1 MIKKILRT
9 IKLYKAQF
17 ISMIFM
23 FTIGIGCFLGF
34 NGEAETL
41 RLSRDETFDACGYS
55 DYSLTLST
63 GDAFSMDTL
72 NKIKS
77 LDGID
82 EASGYYSFNVSNIS
96 DTKYSS
102 QLGIGVIEE
111 YACPTKI
118 YTVSGEEYS
127 ETSSGIYL
135 SDKYASIHNI
145 NVDDTI
151 TIKYLSNTYNL
162 KVLGLCKSTEFFTC
176 LTQDQIMPDY
186 TVYGYGIISPMTAKV
201 LISGIQYTKI
211 NINSKLTKD
220 ELSESLSFI
229 DNINILS
236 KSETTYYELVEHEM
250 EEGNAISSIVPVVF
264 LGISL
269 LTLVTTMNRIVKS
282 ERCQI
287 GILKSLGFKD
297 RKILLSYTLFGI
309 FISLFALILGFIL
322 AFAVL
327 RFIIY
332 PKSAMD
338 NYFDVIRWK
347 YSISIS
353 AILIVLLMIVLIIL
367 VNIMSVKQIL
377 NITPADSLKSYKP
390 SKGKRLLIDKFKISK
405 KLKFS
410 IRWNLNDISR
420 NKFRTLVA
428 LIGAITSSLL
438 VFGCLAFRNSFD
450 NFVDILDNDIYLYET
465 KIELDS
471 NYSISMTELEDYDY
485 SSILYTEIEDETI
498 VFEVFNVSHDYYGFI
513 DFSQNKV
520 NLTNDGVYISRRL
533 YDKGYKIGDKL
544 DITIKGLNKIYSL
557 NIAGYILAPLT
568 NTICLTFDYLKSIDN
583 SLGNILPDTLYTN
596 VSKSDIEKLNKS
608 YFKSVM
614 SHQELL
620 NTYDQMMELSHIS
633 ITVLVVLS
641 MSLGFIVLYN
651 LGVMNFYERY
661 VEYATLKVI
670 GFRDS
675 KINKI
680 ITEMNVFLGI
690 VGIIFGI
697 PLGYLM
703 VKLAIKAF
711 TSNYEFVL
719 NIKPL
724 TYILTI
730 IFTIGIMILVSLKLF
745 KKTKK
750 IDMVESLKGID

>member
-34 NGEAETL
+34 NGEQETL
-41 RLSRDETFDACGYS
+41 RLSRDETFYACGYS

-63 GDAFSMDTL
+63 GEAFSTDSL
-72 NKIKS
+72 DKIKA
-77 LDGID
+77 LDGIE
-82 EASGYYSFNVSNIS
+82 EASGFYSFNVSNVS
-96 DTKYSS
+96 DTKYLS

-111 YACPTKI
+111 YASPTKI
-118 YTVSGEEYS
+118 YRVSGEEYS

-135 SDKYASIHNI
+135 SDKYASVHNI

-176 LTQDQIMPDY
+176 LTSDQIMPDY
-186 TVYGYGIISPMTAKV
+186 KVYGYGIISPMTAKD
-201 LISGIQYTKI
+201 ICNIQYTKI
-211 NINSKLTKD
+211 NVNSKLTKD
-220 ELSESLSFI
+220 ELTKALSFI
-229 DNINILS
+229 DNINIIP

-282 ERCQI
+282 ERTQI

-297 RKILLSYTLFGI
+297 RKILLSYTFFGI
-309 FISLFALILGFIL
+309 FISILALILGFIL
-322 AFAVL
+322 SFVVL

-332 PKSAMD
+332 PGSAMD

-347 YSISIS
+347 YSISGY
-353 AILIVLLMIVLIIL
+353 AILIVLLMIVLIIF

-377 NITPADSLKSYKP
+377 KIAPADSLKPYKP
-390 SKGKRLLIDKFKISK
+390 SNGKRLLIDRFKISK
-405 KLKFS
+405 RLKFS

-450 NFVDILDNDIYLYET
+450 NFVDLLDKDIYLYET
-465 KIELDS
+465 KIELDN
-471 NYSISMTELEDYDY
+471 NYSISSSELEDYDY
-485 SSILYTEIEDETI
+485 SKSLYAEIVDETI
-498 VFEVFNVSHDYYGFI
+498 VFQVFNVSHDYYGFI

-520 NLTNDGVYISRRL
+520 NLSNDGIYISRRL
-533 YDKGYKIGDKL
+533 YDKGYKIGDRL
-544 DITIKGLNKIYSL
+544 DITIKGLNKTYSL
-557 NIAGYILAPLT
+557 NIAGYALSPLT
-568 NTICLTFDYLKSIDN
+568 NSICLTFDYLKSIDN
-583 SLGNILPDTLYTN
+583 SLSNLSPDTLYTN
-596 VSKSDIEKLNKS
+596 VSKLDLEKLNKS
-608 YFKSVM
+608 YFKSIM
-614 SHQELL
+614 SCSELL
-620 NTYDQMMELSHIS
+620 NTYNQMMELSHIS
-633 ITVLVVLS
+633 ITVLVILS

-661 VEYATLKVI
+661 IEYATLKVI

-680 ITEMNVFLGI
+680 ITELNVFLGI

-703 VKLAIKAF
+703 VNLAIKAF

-745 KKTKK
+745 KKTKR

>member
-34 NGEAETL
+34 NGEQETL
-41 RLSRDETFDACGYS
+41 RLSRDETFNACGYS

-63 GDAFSMDTL
+63 SEAFSNDSL
-72 NKIKS
+72 AKIKA

-82 EASGYYSFNVSNIS
+82 EASGFYSFNVSNIS

-111 YACPTKI
+111 YASPTKI

-176 LTQDQIMPDY
+176 LTSDQIMPDY
-186 TVYGYGIISPMTAKV
+186 KVYGYGIISPMTAKD
-201 LISGIQYTKI
+201 ICDIQYTKI
-211 NINSKLTKD
+211 NVNSKLTKE
-220 ELSESLSFI
+220 ELTKALNFI

-250 EEGNAISSIVPVVF
+250 EEGKAISSIVPVVF

-282 ERCQI
+282 ERTQI

-297 RKILLSYTLFGI
+297 RKILLSYTFFGI
-309 FISLFALILGFIL
+309 FISILALILGLVL

-332 PKSAMD
+332 PQSAMD

-347 YSISIS
+347 YSISGY
-353 AILIVLLMIVLIIL
+353 AILIVLLMIILIIL

-377 NITPADSLKSYKP
+377 KIAPADSLKTYKP
-390 SKGKRLLIDKFKISK
+390 SNGKRLLIDKFKISK
-405 KLKFS
+405 RLKFS

-450 NFVDILDNDIYLYET
+450 NFVDMLDKDIYLYET
-465 KIELDS
+465 KIELDN
-471 NYSISMTELEDYDY
+471 NYSISSSELEDYDY
-485 SSILYTEIEDETI
+485 SKTLYTDIEDETI
-498 VFEVFNVSHDYYGFI
+498 VFQVFNVSHDYYGFI

-520 NLTNDGVYISRRL
+520 NLSNDGIYISRRL

-544 DITIKGLNKIYSL
+544 DITIKGLNKTYSL
-557 NIAGYILAPLT
+557 NIAGYALSPLT
-568 NTICLTFDYLKSIDN
+568 NTICLTFDYLNSIDN
-583 SLGNILPDTLYTN
+583 TLSNLSPDTLYTN
-596 VSKSDIEKLNKS
+596 VSKLDLDKLNKS
-608 YFKSVM
+608 YFKSIM
-614 SHQELL
+614 SCSELL
-620 NTYDQMMELSHIS
+620 NTYNQMMELSHIS
-633 ITVLVVLS
+633 ITVLVILS

-661 VEYATLKVI
+661 IEYATLKVI

-680 ITEMNVFLGI
+680 ITELNVFLGI

-703 VKLAIKAF
+703 VDLAIKAF

-730 IFTIGIMILVSLKLF
+730 LFTIGIMILVSLKLF

>member
-34 NGEAETL
+34 NGEQETL
-41 RLSRDETFDACGYS
+41 RLSRDETFNACGYS

-63 GDAFSMDTL
+63 GEAFSTDSL
-72 NKIKS
+72 DKIKA

-82 EASGYYSFNVSNIS
+82 EASGVYSFNVSNIS

-111 YACPTKI
+111 YASPTKI

-176 LTQDQIMPDY
+176 LTSDQIMPDY
-186 TVYGYGIISPMTAKV
+186 KVYGYGIISPMTAKD
-201 LISGIQYTKI
+201 ICDIQYTKI
-211 NINSKLTKD
+211 NVNSKLTKE
-220 ELSESLSFI
+220 ELTKALSFI

-250 EEGNAISSIVPVVF
+250 EEGKAISSIVPVVF

-282 ERCQI
+282 ERTQI

-297 RKILLSYTLFGI
+297 RKILLSYTFFGI
-309 FISLFALILGFIL
+309 FISILALILGLVL

-332 PKSAMD
+332 PQSAMD

-347 YSISIS
+347 YSISGY
-353 AILIVLLMIVLIIL
+353 AILIVLLMIILIIL

-377 NITPADSLKSYKP
+377 KIAPADSLKTYKP
-390 SKGKRLLIDKFKISK
+390 SNGKRLLIDKFKISK
-405 KLKFS
+405 RLKFS

-450 NFVDILDNDIYLYET
+450 NFVDMLDKDIYLYET
-465 KIELDS
+465 KIELDN
-471 NYSISMTELEDYDY
+471 NYSISSSELEDYDY
-485 SSILYTEIEDETI
+485 SKTLYTDIEDETI
-498 VFEVFNVSHDYYGFI
+498 VFQVFNVSHDYYGFI

-520 NLTNDGVYISRRL
+520 NLSNDGIYISRRL

-544 DITIKGLNKIYSL
+544 DITIKGLNKTYSL
-557 NIAGYILAPLT
+557 NIAGYALSPLT
-568 NTICLTFDYLKSIDN
+568 NTICLTFDYLNSIDN
-583 SLGNILPDTLYTN
+583 TLSNLSPDTLYTN
-596 VSKSDIEKLNKS
+596 LSKLDLDKLNKS
-608 YFKSVM
+608 YFKSIM
-614 SHQELL
+614 SCSELL
-620 NTYDQMMELSHIS
+620 NTYNQMMELSHIS
-633 ITVLVVLS
+633 ITVLVILS

-661 VEYATLKVI
+661 IEYATLKVI

-680 ITEMNVFLGI
+680 ITELNVFLGI

-703 VKLAIKAF
+703 VELAIKAF

-724 TYILTI
+724 TYVLTI

-745 KKTKK
+745 KKTKR

>member
-34 NGEAETL
+34 NGEQETL
-41 RLSRDETFDACGYS
+41 RLSRDETFNKCGYS
-55 DYSLTLST
+55 DYSISLST
-63 GDAFSMDTL
+63 GGVFNKDTL
-72 NKIKS
+72 DKIKAI
-77 LDGID
+77 DGID
-82 EASGYYSFNVSNIS
+82 EAGGYYSFNVSNIS

-102 QLGIGVIEE
+102 QLGIGVIGE
-111 YACPTKI
+111 YGSPTKI

-127 ETSSGIYL
+127 ATSKGIYL
-135 SDKYASIHNI
+135 SDKYANVHGI
-145 NVDDTI
+145 NVYDTV

-176 LTQDQIMPDY
+176 LTNDQIMPDY
-186 TVYGYGIISPMTAKV
+186 TIYGYGIISPMTAKD
-201 LISGIQYTKI
+201 ICNIQYTKI
-211 NINSKLTKD
+211 NINSKLTKE
-220 ELSESLSFI
+220 ELSKSLSFI
-229 DNINILS
+229 DNINIIP
-236 KSETTYYELVEHEM
+236 KSETTYYELVENEM
-250 EEGNAISSIVPVVF
+250 EEGKAISSIVPVVF
-264 LGISL
+264 LAISL

-282 ERCQI
+282 ERTQI

-297 RKILLSYTLFGI
+297 RYILLSYTFFGI
-309 FISLFALILGFIL
+309 FISIFALILGFIL

-347 YSISIS
+347 YAIQPN
-353 AILIVLLMIVLIIL
+353 AILIVLLMIVIIIL
-367 VNIMSVKQIL
+367 VNILSVKQIL
-377 NITPADSLKSYKP
+377 NIAPAEALRSYKP
-390 SKGKRLLIDKFKISK
+390 NKAKRLLLDKFKISK
-405 KLKFS
+405 KLNFS

-450 NFVDILDNDIYLYET
+450 NFIDILDNDIYLYET
-465 KIELDS
+465 KIELDT
-471 NYSISMTELEDYDY
+471 NYSISMSELEDYDY
-485 SSILYTEIEDETI
+485 SSILYTDVEEETI

-520 NLTNDGVYISRRL
+520 NLSNDGVYISRRL
-533 YDKGYKIGDKL
+533 YDKGYRIGDKL
-544 DITIKGLNKIYSL
+544 DITIKGLNKTYSL
-557 NIAGYILAPLT
+557 NIAGYTLAPIS

-583 SLGNILPDTLYTN
+583 TLNNLTPDTLYTD

-620 NTYDQMMELSHIS
+620 NTYNQMMELSHIS
-633 ITVLVVLS
+633 ITLLVILS

-661 VEYATLKVI
+661 IEYSTLKVI

-680 ITEMNVFLGI
+680 ITELNVFLGI
-690 VGIIFGI
+690 VGITFGI

>member
-34 NGEAETL
+34 NGEQETL
-41 RLSRDETFDACGYS
+41 RLSRDETFNACGYS

-63 GDAFSMDTL
+63 GEAFSTDSL
-72 NKIKS
+72 DKIKA

-82 EASGYYSFNVSNIS
+82 EASGVYSFNVSNIS

-111 YACPTKI
+111 YASPTKI

-135 SDKYASIHNI
+135 SDKYASVHNI

-176 LTQDQIMPDY
+176 LTSDQIMPDY
-186 TVYGYGIISPMTAKV
+186 KVYGYGIISPMTAKD
-201 LISGIQYTKI
+201 ICDIQYTKI
-211 NINSKLTKD
+211 NVNSKLTKE
-220 ELSESLSFI
+220 ELTKALNFI

-250 EEGNAISSIVPVVF
+250 EEGKAISSIVPVVF

-282 ERCQI
+282 ERTQI

-297 RKILLSYTLFGI
+297 RKILLSYTFFGI
-309 FISLFALILGFIL
+309 FISILALILGLVL

-332 PKSAMD
+332 PQSAMD

-347 YSISIS
+347 YSISGY
-353 AILIVLLMIVLIIL
+353 AILIVLLMIILIIL

-377 NITPADSLKSYKP
+377 KIAPADSLKTYKP
-390 SKGKRLLIDKFKISK
+390 SNGKRLLIDKFKISK
-405 KLKFS
+405 RLKFS

-450 NFVDILDNDIYLYET
+450 NFVDMLDKDIYLYET
-465 KIELDS
+465 KIELDN
-471 NYSISMTELEDYDY
+471 NYSISSSELEDYDY
-485 SSILYTEIEDETI
+485 SKTLYTDIEDETI
-498 VFEVFNVSHDYYGFI
+498 VFQVFNVSHDYYGFI

-520 NLTNDGVYISRRL
+520 NLSNDGIYISRRL

-544 DITIKGLNKIYSL
+544 DITIKGLNKTYSL
-557 NIAGYILAPLT
+557 NIAGYALSPLT
-568 NTICLTFDYLKSIDN
+568 NTICLTFDYLNSIDN
-583 SLGNILPDTLYTN
+583 TLSNLSPDTLYTN
-596 VSKSDIEKLNKS
+596 LSKLDLDKLNKS
-608 YFKSVM
+608 YFKSIM
-614 SHQELL
+614 SCSELL
-620 NTYDQMMELSHIS
+620 NTYNQMMELSHIS
-633 ITVLVVLS
+633 ITVLVILS

-661 VEYATLKVI
+661 IEYATLKVI

-680 ITEMNVFLGI
+680 ITELNVFLGI

-703 VKLAIKAF
+703 VELAIKAF

-724 TYILTI
+724 TYVLTI

-745 KKTKK
+745 KKTKR

>member
-34 NGEAETL
+34 NGEQETL
-41 RLSRDETFDACGYS
+41 RLSRDETFNACGYS

-63 GDAFSMDTL
+63 GEAFSTDSL
-72 NKIKS
+72 DKIKA

-82 EASGYYSFNVSNIS
+82 EASGFYSFNVSNIS

-111 YACPTKI
+111 YASPTKI

-135 SDKYASIHNI
+135 SDKYASVHNI

-176 LTQDQIMPDY
+176 LTSDQIMPDY
-186 TVYGYGIISPMTAKV
+186 KVYGYGIISPMTAKD
-201 LISGIQYTKI
+201 ICDIQYTKI
-211 NINSKLTKD
+211 NVNSKLTKE
-220 ELSESLSFI
+220 ELTKALNFI

-250 EEGNAISSIVPVVF
+250 EEGKAISSIVPVVF

-282 ERCQI
+282 ERTQI

-297 RKILLSYTLFGI
+297 RKILLSYTFFGI
-309 FISLFALILGFIL
+309 FISILALILGLVL

-332 PKSAMD
+332 PQSAMD

-347 YSISIS
+347 YSISGY
-353 AILIVLLMIVLIIL
+353 AILIVLLMIILIIL

-377 NITPADSLKSYKP
+377 KIAPADSLKPYKP

-405 KLKFS
+405 RLKFS

-450 NFVDILDNDIYLYET
+450 NFVDMLDKDIYLYET
-465 KIELDS
+465 KIELDN
-471 NYSISMTELEDYDY
+471 NYSISSSELEDYDY
-485 SSILYTEIEDETI
+485 SKTLYTDIEDETI
-498 VFEVFNVSHDYYGFI
+498 VFQVFNVSHDYYGFI

-520 NLTNDGVYISRRL
+520 NLSNDGIYISRRL

-544 DITIKGLNKIYSL
+544 DITIKGLNKTYSL
-557 NIAGYILAPLT
+557 NIAGYALSPLT
-568 NTICLTFDYLKSIDN
+568 NTICLTFDYLNSIDN
-583 SLGNILPDTLYTN
+583 TLSNLSPDTLYTN
-596 VSKSDIEKLNKS
+596 LSKLDLNKLNKS
-608 YFKSVM
+608 YFKSIM
-614 SHQELL
+614 SCSELL
-620 NTYDQMMELSHIS
+620 NTYNQMMELSHIS
-633 ITVLVVLS
+633 ITVLVILS

-661 VEYATLKVI
+661 IEYATLKVI

-680 ITEMNVFLGI
+680 ITELNVFLGI

-703 VKLAIKAF
+703 VELAIKAF

-724 TYILTI
+724 TYVLTI

-745 KKTKK
+745 KKTKR